1 MRGAPQGS
9 GPAAAPLPPRAR
21 GPTVARYALR
31 SPGSRPM
38 HPTTD
43 RRPSG
48 TLGSPPRRE
57 RTRAFARFMF
67 DLHLWLGVLAT
78 GVLLVVCV
86 TGILLNHK
94 RALGLMPDVPHEPAA
109 AFEAALPLAELA
121 RRAAEAVGPAVA
133 AAGVDR
139 MDVRPGDG
147 LVKVRFDDR
156 EVTEA
161 TVELA
166 SGRVLHVGARNDVF
180 LEKLHSGEV
189 FGDGWV
195 LLSDAAAVAVVLALV
210 SGYWLWLYPKSRV

>member
-1 MRGAPQGS
+1 MHPTRDRTAPAAAARP
-9 GPAAAPLPPRAR
+9 PAAAPK
-21 GPTVARYALR
+21 
-31 SPGSRPM
+31 
-38 HPTTD
+38 
-43 RRPSG
+43 
-48 TLGSPPRRE
+48 RE
-57 RTRAFARFMF
+57 RRRALARLMF
-67 DLHLWLGVLAT
+67 DTHLWLGVLST
-78 GVLLVVCV
+78 VVLVVICV

-94 RALGLMPDVPHEPAA
+94 RGLGLMPDVPHEASG
-109 AFEAALPLAELA
+109 AFERALPLAELA

-161 TVELA
+161 TVDLA
-166 SGRVLHVGARNDVF
+166 SGRVVHVGPRNDVF

-195 LLSDAAAVAVVLALV
+195 LLSDLAAVALVLALV